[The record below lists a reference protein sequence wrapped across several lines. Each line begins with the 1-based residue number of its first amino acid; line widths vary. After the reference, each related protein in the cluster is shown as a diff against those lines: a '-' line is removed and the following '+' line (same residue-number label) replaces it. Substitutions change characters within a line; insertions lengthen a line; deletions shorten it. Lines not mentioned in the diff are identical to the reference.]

1 MLNNIVCS
9 LCGALLHLLGR
20 YKCTYIYKMQTIER
34 GGKPEH
40 RHNALHMNRIH
51 IRCVCFMQEAYSVV
65 SNREEG
71 IISLHFTHNSVLKKK
86 WLFSRC

>member
-1 MLNNIVCS
+1 
-9 LCGALLHLLGR
+9 
-20 YKCTYIYKMQTIER
+20 MQTIER

-86 WLFSRC
+86 KVIFKILNSRRISLDEIF